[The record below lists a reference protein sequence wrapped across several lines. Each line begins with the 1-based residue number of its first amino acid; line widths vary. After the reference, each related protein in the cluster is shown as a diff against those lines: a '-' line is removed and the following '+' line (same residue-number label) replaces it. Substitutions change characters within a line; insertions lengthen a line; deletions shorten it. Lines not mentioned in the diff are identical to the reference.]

1 MTSYVPTASHSAT
14 PIMKH
19 ESEFKRAIVEMFD
32 KTHPFVYTPSDRI
45 ALGIPDILV
54 AGYGRSVAFEL
65 KIRHTIPFLPGEQT
79 TVLSRMV
86 TGGWIAN
93 ALFGDPNVP
102 AEKQKLPV
110 AMYAMHLFT
119 DELGPLARRN
129 VYHQARLFKTAMATN
144 LVGVKQ
150 KIFTFWP
157 DGRIECAIIT
167 STMPMTF
174 KINPEDLEKDL
185 MKL

>member
-1 MTSYVPTASHSAT
+1 MTSFVPTASSSST

-19 ESEFKRAIVEMFD
+19 ESEFKKMVVEVLD
-32 KTHPFVYTPSDRI
+32 QTHPFVYTPSDRI
-45 ALGIPDILV
+45 ALGIPDIIV
-54 AGYGRSVAFEL
+54 GSNGRCVAFEL
-65 KIRHTIPFLPGEQT
+65 KIRHEISFLPGEQT

-93 ALFGDPNVP
+93 ALFGDPAIP
-102 AEKQKLPV
+102 ADKQRLPV
-110 AMYAMHLFT
+110 AMYMMHLFT
-119 DELGPLARRN
+119 DPVGVLTKRN
-129 VYHQARLFKTAMATN
+129 VYHQARLFKTAMATS
-144 LVGVKQ
+144 LVRARQ

-167 STMPMTF
+167 SATPMTF
-174 KINPEDLEKDL
+174 KIDPEELEKNL